1 MGETKSSELSIPR
14 EMKHLTFRVWC
25 RKPGKT
31 AINII
36 SPSGQNS
43 QFIMPKIR
51 VYRTIKY
58 VKENT
63 TLDVSIFTPE
73 AITGNQMIVLE
84 FSDIKPGIW
93 TIQLKSQHDDSF
105 KYDIWLPPKETLP
118 DGTQFLNPDP
128 YVTFTIPSATRSAL
142 ATSYYDQNLNTM
154 NAIKAKCYLLYGT
167 SKRSIDSYP
176 NKEWGWGKLDLEGT
190 FNFISGNRG
199 YAIFSDYIEY
209 FNKNLFIRIPKEL
222 GDDIYES

>member
-1 MGETKSSELSIPR
+1 MLFQWG
-14 EMKHLTFRVWC
+14 
-25 RKPGKT
+25 
-31 AINII
+31 II
-36 SPSGQNS
+36 DKN
-43 QFIMPKIR
+43 
-51 VYRTIKY
+51 
-58 VKENT
+58 
-63 TLDVSIFTPE
+63 
-73 AITGNQMIVLE
+73 
-84 FSDIKPGIW
+84 DI
-93 TIQLKSQHDDSF
+93 S
-105 KYDIWLPPKETLP
+105 
-118 DGTQFLNPDP
+118 
-128 YVTFTIPSATRSAL
+128 
-142 ATSYYDQNLNTM
+142 M